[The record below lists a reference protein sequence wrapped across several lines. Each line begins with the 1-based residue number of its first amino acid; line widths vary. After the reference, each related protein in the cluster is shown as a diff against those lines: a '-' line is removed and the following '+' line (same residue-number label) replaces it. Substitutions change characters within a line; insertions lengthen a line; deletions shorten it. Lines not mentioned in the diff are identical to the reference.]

1 MAKRKIPEVLTEKEE
16 KKLLSVF
23 NERYFTPQRNKTMI
37 SLMLKSGLRLSEV
50 INLRWNNLDLQTGK
64 IKVVEGKG
72 SKDRILWIN
81 NGTLD
86 QLRSWRERQAEKVD
100 DPDYIFTTGTGN
112 KLQGKDVRD
121 MVYRY
126 AEKAGIQE
134 EVEKHYRDS
143 EGNRLEETYKEKK
156 VSPHTFR
163 HTFATNLL
171 RKTNNLRV
179 VQKALGHSSISTT
192 QIYTHIVDTELE
204 NAMKELE

>member
-1 MAKRKIPEVLTEKEE
+1 MTKRKIPQILTDEEVE
-16 KKLLSVF
+16 KLLDQF

-37 SLMLKSGLRLSEV
+37 NLMLKSGLRLSEV
-50 INLRWNNLDLQTGK
+50 INLRWNNLDLQSGN
-64 IKVVEGKG
+64 ILVVEGKG
-72 SKDRILWIN
+72 CKDRMLWVN
-81 NGTLD
+81 NGALE
-86 QLRSWRERQAEKVD
+86 QLRSWRERQVEKVD
-100 DPDYIFTTGTGN
+100 NPDYVFTTGSGN
-112 KLQGKDVRD
+112 QLKDKDVRD

-143 EGNRLEETYKEKK
+143 EGNKLEETYREKK

-171 RKTNNLRV
+171 RKTNNLRI

-204 NAMKELE
+204 NAMKEL

>member
-1 MAKRKIPEVLTEKEE
+1 TDEEVE
-16 KKLLSVF
+16 KLLAVF
-23 NERYFTPQRNKTMI
+23 NERYFTSQRNKTMI
-37 SLMLKSGLRLSEV
+37 NLMLKSGLRLSEV
-50 INLRWNNLDLQTGK
+50 INLRWNNLDLQTGEL
-64 IKVVEGKG
+64 KVVEGKG
-72 SKDRILWIN
+72 EKDRILWVN
-81 NGTLD
+81 NGALE
-86 QLRSWRERQAEKVD
+86 QLRSWRKRQAEKID
-100 DPDYIFTTGTGN
+100 NPDYIFTTGSGN
-112 KLQGKDVRD
+112 QLKDKDVRD

-143 EGNRLEETYKEKK
+143 EGNKLEETYREKK

-171 RKTNNLRV
+171 RKTNNLRI

-204 NAMKELE
+204 NAMKDLK

>member
-1 MAKRKIPEVLTEKEE
+1 MAKRKIPEILTEEE
-16 KKLLSVF
+16 EQKLLSVF

-50 INLRWNNLDLQTGK
+50 INLRWNNLDLQAGK

-72 SKDRILWIN
+72 SKDRVLWVN

-86 QLRSWRERQAEKVD
+86 QLRSWRERQTEKID
-100 DPDYIFTTGTGN
+100 DSDYIFTTGTGN

-143 EGNRLEETYKEKK
+143 EGNKLEETYKEKK